1 LKWLCRDL
9 VLGLEDSKKVVI
21 VGIPG
26 VGKTSLVT
34 KIAELIK
41 QKNKT
46 VSVHSYGT
54 IMFEE
59 AKKMGIKN
67 RDELRTLPIEKQKEL
82 QKIAAE
88 TISNLSDDVI
98 FIDTHAF
105 ISTKAGFYP
114 GLPNYVIEIIQPANF
129 IAISASPDEIHDRRM
144 KDGTR
149 ERDPIS
155 IEDIKKELA
164 VQDAMLSSC
173 SVFSGSPMKV
183 IFNHEGKIEEAA
195 VNVIDAIGL

>member
-1 LKWLCRDL
+1 M
-9 VLGLEDSKKVVI
+9 LGLEDNKKVVI

-67 RDELRTLPIEKQKEL
+67 RDELRTLQIEKQKEL

-114 GLPNYVIEIIQPANF
+114 GLPNYVIQIIQPTNF
-129 IAISASPDEIHDRRM
+129 IAISASPDEIHNRRM

>member
-1 LKWLCRDL
+1 M
-9 VLGLEDSKKVVI
+9 LGLEDSKKVVI

-26 VGKTSLVT
+26 VGKTSLIT

-54 IMFEE
+54 VMFEE

-67 RDELRTLPIEKQKEL
+67 RDELRMLPIVKQKQL
-82 QKIAAE
+82 QKMAAE
-88 TISNLSDDVI
+88 MLSNLSDDVI

-114 GLPNYVIEIIQPANF
+114 GLPNYVIQIIQPTNF
-129 IAISASPDEIHDRRM
+129 IAITASPNEIHNRRM
-144 KDGTR
+144 KDETR
-149 ERDPIS
+149 DRDPIS

-173 SVFSGSPMKV
+173 SVLSGSPMKV

-195 VNVIDAIGL
+195 ANVIDAIGL

>member
-1 LKWLCRDL
+1 M
-9 VLGLEDSKKVVI
+9 LGLEESKKVVI

-98 FIDTHAF
+98 FIDTHAL

-114 GLPNYVIEIIQPANF
+114 GLPNYVIQIIQPTNF
-129 IAISASPDEIHDRRM
+129 IAISASPDEIHNRRM

>member
-1 LKWLCRDL
+1 M
-9 VLGLEDSKKVVI
+9 LGLEDSKKVVI

-26 VGKTSLVT
+26 VGKTSLIT

-54 IMFEE
+54 VMFEE

-67 RDELRTLPIEKQKEL
+67 RDELRMLPIAKQKQL
-82 QKIAAE
+82 QKMAAE
-88 TISNLSDDVI
+88 MLSNLSDDVI

-114 GLPNYVIEIIQPANF
+114 GLPNYVIQIIQPTNF
-129 IAISASPDEIHDRRM
+129 IAITASPNEIHNRRM
-144 KDGTR
+144 KDETR
-149 ERDPIS
+149 DRDPVS

-173 SVFSGSPMKV
+173 SVLSGSPMKV

-195 VNVIDAIGL
+195 INVIDAIGL